1 MAIRKILW
9 SGMCMAALSGLAA
22 PIVSDVVV
30 QPRWPW
36 STKVDVHFVL
46 SGVTGPVDVVCTFKD
61 GSTAL
66 NAPAASLGGDL
77 TDLQNGAYTVTW
89 DPVAAGYGTAKKLS
103 ALTAE
108 ITAVARKLYMI
119 VDLSASLAD
128 TAEARVSYTNEVIG
142 TNGVWDDYYKTN
154 CVVFRRIKAGTF
166 MMGAKSGESSRGIET
181 GFRRQVTLTKD
192 YYIGVFEMPQKIYKL
207 ILGSGYPYSDSGGK
221 GEFTTTPDA
230 RPVSHVAY
238 SHIRSANWSC
248 TNTLAEAR
256 EVTSASWIGKFRA
269 KVGGALQFD
278 LPTEAQWEY
287 ACRAGADASFYNGH
301 DVSSST
307 ATQDSHLDPLG
318 RYRYNGG
325 YLDDGETLPDK
336 TVTTDNATAKI
347 GSYEPNAW
355 GLYDMLGNVEEWVL
369 DWATTSAS
377 VDLYAEA
384 VAQTVDPR
392 GPRESNDASRQYRV
406 TKGGAFNMGAC
417 DCRCS
422 TRYPRKSSTGSRG
435 EQYAGFRLCLTP
447 NEY

>member
-1 MAIRKILW
+1 MKIRNFLCA
-9 SGMCMAALSGLAA
+9 GACVAALTGMAV
-22 PIVSDVVV
+22 PTVSDVVV
-30 QPRWPW
+30 QSRWPW

-46 SGVTGPVDVVCTFKD
+46 SGVTAPVDVVCTFKD
-61 GSTAL
+61 GGTAL
-66 NAPAASLGGDL
+66 NAPTASLSGDL
-77 TDLQNGAYTVTW
+77 EELQNGAYTITW
-89 DPVAAGYGTAKKLS
+89 DPVAAGYGPEKKLS

-108 ITAVARKLYMI
+108 IATVATKLYMI
-119 VDLSASLAD
+119 VDLSSSLAN
-128 TAEARVSYTNEVIG
+128 TVEARVSYTNEVIG
-142 TNGVWDDYYKTN
+142 TNGQWADRYKTD
-154 CVVFRRIKAGTF
+154 CVVFRRIRAGTF
-166 MMGAKSGESSRGIET
+166 TMGAKSSESSRGIET

-192 YYIGVFEMPQKIYKL
+192 FYIGVFEIPQKIFKL
-207 ILGSGYPYSDSGGK
+207 IFGSGYPFSDAGGK

-230 RPVSHVAY
+230 RPVSHITY
-238 SHIRSANWSC
+238 NHIRSTNWSC

-256 EVTSASWIGKFRA
+256 AVTSSSWIGKFRA
-269 KVGGALQFD
+269 KVGDALQFD

-287 ACRAGADASFYNGH
+287 ACRAGTDASLYNGY
-301 DVSSST
+301 DVSKT
-307 ATQDSHLDPLG
+307 ATQDSHLDSLG

-325 YLDDGETLPDK
+325 YLDNGETLPGK
-336 TVTTDNATAKI
+336 TATTNNATANI

-369 DWATTSAS
+369 DWGISVAS
-377 VDLYAEA
+377 GDMYDES

-392 GPRESNDASRQYRV
+392 GPRMSNDTSRNFRV

-422 TRYPRKSSTGSRG
+422 TRYARKSDTGFRG